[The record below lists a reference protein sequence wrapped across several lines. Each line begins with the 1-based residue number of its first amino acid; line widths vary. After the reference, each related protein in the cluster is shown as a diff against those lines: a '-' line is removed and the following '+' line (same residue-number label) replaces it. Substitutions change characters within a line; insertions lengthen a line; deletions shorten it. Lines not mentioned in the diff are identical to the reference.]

1 MAKLIKPLVFVT
13 ALIPF
18 AFLVLR
24 ILRNDLGPDPAEE
37 LAIET
42 GEWTLRFLILTLTL
56 SPLRRISNNIEFVRI
71 RRMLGLYT
79 FFYATLHFTVWLTFL
94 LGFRWSDVLVEIIE
108 RPYIT
113 VGFSA
118 YLILLALAATSP
130 KLMVRKLGR
139 NWKRLHRLVYVASIL
154 GVVHLLWILRL
165 DIGPAVFYGT
175 LVFLLLGYRLFYY
188 IKARKRLFS

>member
-118 YLILLALAATSP
+118 YLILLALALTSP
-130 KLMVRKLGR
+130 KLMVRKLGK
-139 NWKRLHRLVYVASIL
+139 NWKRLHRLLYVASIL
-154 GVVHLLWILRL
+154 GVVRLLWILRL
-165 DIGPAVFYGT
+165 DIGPAVF
-175 LVFLLLGYRLFYY
+175 
-188 IKARKRLFS
+188 